1 MVLYAIMT
9 TEIKKGTKKMNVI
22 VLDTETTNS
31 LDDPFTYDIG
41 WAVIDLETEKVLK
54 TESYAV
60 AEVFLDKELMASAY
74 FAEKIPS
81 YWEEIKSKDRKL
93 ARLFTIRKSLIADCK
108 AFHVTEIYAHNAR
121 FDYLS
126 CNTTQRFL
134 TSSKWRYFFPYGT
147 IICDTLKM
155 ARETFK
161 DDKEYREF
169 CLENGYV
176 TQYGQ
181 NRYTAEVLY
190 RFLTGNNNFEEVHK
204 GIDDVMIEK
213 DILLACRKR
222 NITNGAL
229 FS

>member
-1 MVLYAIMT
+1 MT

-74 FAEKIPS
+74 FIDKVPS

-155 ARETFK
+155 AKEAFK
-161 DDKEYREF
+161 DDESYREF
-169 CLENGYV
+169 CVENGYL

-181 NRYTAEVLY
+181 NRYTAEVIY
-190 RFLTGNNNFEEVHK
+190 RFLTGNTNFEEVHK

>member
-1 MVLYAIMT
+1 MT
-9 TEIKKGTKKMNVI
+9 TEIKKGIKKMNVI

-74 FAEKIPS
+74 FIDKVPS

-155 ARETFK
+155 AKEAFK
-161 DDKEYREF
+161 DDESYREF
-169 CLENGYV
+169 CVENGYL

-181 NRYTAEVLY
+181 NRYTAEVIY
-190 RFLTGNNNFEEVHK
+190 RFLTGNTNFEEVHK

>member
-1 MVLYAIMT
+1 
-9 TEIKKGTKKMNVI
+9 MNVI

-74 FAEKIPS
+74 FIDKVPS

-155 ARETFK
+155 AKEAFK
-161 DDKEYREF
+161 DDESYREF
-169 CLENGYV
+169 CVENGYL

-181 NRYTAEVLY
+181 NRYTAEVIY
-190 RFLTGNNNFEEVHK
+190 RFLTGNTNFEEVHK

>member
-1 MVLYAIMT
+1 
-9 TEIKKGTKKMNVI
+9 MNVI

-60 AEVFLDKELMASAY
+60 VEVFLDKELMASAY
-74 FAEKIPS
+74 FIDKVPS

-155 ARETFK
+155 AKEAFK
-161 DDKEYREF
+161 DDESYREF
-169 CLENGYV
+169 CVENGYL

-181 NRYTAEVLY
+181 NRYTAEVIY
-190 RFLTGNNNFEEVHK
+190 RFLTGNTNFEEVHK

>member
-1 MVLYAIMT
+1 
-9 TEIKKGTKKMNVI
+9 MNVI

-74 FAEKIPS
+74 FIDKVPS

-155 ARETFK
+155 AKEAFK

-204 GIDDVMIEK
+204 GIDDVLIEK
-213 DILLACRKR
+213 EILLACRRR
-222 NITNGAL
+222 NVINGAL

>member
-1 MVLYAIMT
+1 
-9 TEIKKGTKKMNVI
+9 MNVI

-74 FAEKIPS
+74 FIDKVPS

-155 ARETFK
+155 AKEAFK

-204 GIDDVMIEK
+204 GIDDVLIEK
-213 DILLACRKR
+213 EILLACRRR
-222 NITNGAL
+222 NVTDGAL

>member
-1 MVLYAIMT
+1 
-9 TEIKKGTKKMNVI
+9 MNVI

-74 FAEKIPS
+74 FIDKVPS

-155 ARETFK
+155 AKEAFK
-161 DDKEYREF
+161 DDESYREF
-169 CLENGYV
+169 CVENGYL

-190 RFLTGNNNFEEVHK
+190 RFLTGNTNFEEVHK

>member
-1 MVLYAIMT
+1 MT

-74 FAEKIPS
+74 FIDKVPS

-93 ARLFTIRKSLIADCK
+93 ARLFTIRKSLIAK
-108 AFHVTEIYAHNAR
+108 
-121 FDYLS
+121 
-126 CNTTQRFL
+126 
-134 TSSKWRYFFPYGT
+134 
-147 IICDTLKM
+147 
-155 ARETFK
+155 ETFK

-204 GIDDVMIEK
+204 GIDDVLIEK
-213 DILLACRKR
+213 EILLACRRR
-222 NITNGAL
+222 NVTDGAL